1 VPDWL
6 SAPEFDR
13 LLELV
18 VEKAR
23 KPAHVVWR
31 YLHRRPLVPE
41 TLQTAL
47 RLDPHLATE
56 LQQRDRFPIYS
67 IVAAEIPA

>member
-1 VPDWL
+1 MPDWL
-6 SAPEFDR
+6 SAPDFDR

-23 KPAHVVWR
+23 KPARVVWR

-41 TLQTAL
+41 RLQMAIRIDP
-47 RLDPHLATE
+47 RLAAE
-56 LQQRDRFPIYS
+56 LQRRDRFPIYS
-67 IVAAEIPA
+67 IVPADIPA